1 MFKRILLVSLISGLI
16 TSNILTLLDNE
27 FHQTAFDL
35 LTKSLGYVVTQENL
49 ARISS
54 NSPTQR
60 YAAIEANNK
69 KLIAEY
75 STLKASNLKHLDI
88 LNSVLNSIYQHLGNR
103 LIQKSISKT
112 IPILN
117 IVQSG
122 IEIKEDCQTF
132 DELNELRSNLN
143 VEILDKPVICEIVNT
158 PIALPEP
165 IIPIPDDLI
174 EKTIDLINNLTL

>member
-35 LTKSLGYVVTQENL
+35 LTQSLGYVVTQENL

-54 NSPTQR
+54 NSPTRR
-60 YAAIEANNK
+60 YTAIEANNK

-88 LNSVLNSIYQHLGNR
+88 LNSVLNSIYQRLGNR
-103 LIQKSISKT
+103 LIQKSMSKT

-117 IVQSG
+117 IV
-122 IEIKEDCQTF
+122 
-132 DELNELRSNLN
+132 
-143 VEILDKPVICEIVNT
+143 
-158 PIALPEP
+158 
-165 IIPIPDDLI
+165 
-174 EKTIDLINNLTL
+174 